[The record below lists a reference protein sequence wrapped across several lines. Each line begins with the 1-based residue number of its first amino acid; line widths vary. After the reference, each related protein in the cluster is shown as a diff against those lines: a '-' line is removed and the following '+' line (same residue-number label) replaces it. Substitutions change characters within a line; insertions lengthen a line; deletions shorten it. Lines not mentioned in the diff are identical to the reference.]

1 MHEPAQRVCHVIH
14 YQGLSGRTHYLC
26 ILRRDAHVYASD
38 GPRSIRGE
46 TQGRDQTR
54 AGAGPGEALVRVVA
68 CGAGLTLES
77 IRLGH
82 LGGSTP
88 RIMGH
93 EYSGTVAA
101 LGAGV
106 EGWQAGDPVTGSFY
120 LSCGNCVMCAS
131 GRETL
136 CLNNKGNIGAKIDGA
151 FAEYV
156 VVPARNL
163 VRIPAGVSLR
173 EAGVIA
179 DAVATPYHIARARA
193 HIVAGQPVAVIGA
206 GGGVGIHMLQVA
218 RAFGA
223 FVIAVER
230 DTQKLQRLQQDL
242 TANAL
247 IDASAPDWQTNLEQ
261 AANGQVDVCIDFVG
275 SPETTSRG
283 LAALGRGGI
292 FVIAGSM
299 PNLRSDTSA
308 VISATPMYLVNKEIS
323 ILGTRYATR
332 AEIARSLEL
341 VRDGRVKPIIGASY
355 PLEKTAEALEAIR
368 QNQIFG
374 RVLIDCLDDQKSA
387 TPLSSST

>member
-1 MHEPAQRVCHVIH
+1 MQMRAMVLEEFGGKLKLHTRPIPEP
-14 YQGLSGRTHYLC
+14 
-26 ILRRDAHVYASD
+26 
-38 GPRSIRGE
+38 
-46 TQGRDQTR
+46 
-54 AGAGPGEALVRVVA
+54 GPGEVLIRVVS

-106 EGWQAGDPVTGSFY
+106 DDWQQDDPVTGSFY
-120 LSCGNCVMCAS
+120 LFCGSCVMCAS
-131 GRETL
+131 GREML
-136 CLNNKGNIGAKIDGA
+136 CVNNKGNIGAKIDGA
-151 FAEYV
+151 FAEYI

-163 VRIPAGVSLR
+163 VRIPPGVDLR
-173 EAGVIA
+173 EAGIIA
-179 DAVATPYHIARARA
+179 DAVATPYHIARERAR
-193 HIVAGQPVAVIGA
+193 IVAGQRVAVIGA

-218 RAFGA
+218 KVFGA

-230 DTQKLQRLQQDL
+230 DKEKLHRLQDV
-242 TANAL
+242 APDAL
-247 IDASAPDWQTNLEQ
+247 IDASESDWQTSLSQ
-261 AANGQVDVCIDFVG
+261 AADGQLDVCIDFVG

-283 LAALGRGGI
+283 LTALGRGGF

-299 PNLRSDTSA
+299 PNLRSDKNA
-308 VISATPMYLVNKEIS
+308 VISVAPMYMVNKELS

-341 VRDGRVKPIIGASY
+341 VCGGKVKPIIGATF
-355 PLEKTAEALEAIR
+355 PLAQAEDALEAIR
-368 QNQIFG
+368 QNQVFG
-374 RVLIDCLDDQKSA
+374 RVLIDC
-387 TPLSSST
+387 TN

>member
-1 MHEPAQRVCHVIH
+1 MYMRAMVLEAFGGTLKAETRRVPEP
-14 YQGLSGRTHYLC
+14 
-26 ILRRDAHVYASD
+26 
-38 GPRSIRGE
+38 
-46 TQGRDQTR
+46 
-54 AGAGPGEALVRVVA
+54 GPGEALVRVVA

-106 EGWQAGDPVTGSFY
+106 EGWQEGDRVTGSFY
-120 LSCGNCVMCAS
+120 LFCGNCVMCAS
-131 GRETL
+131 GKETL

-163 VRIPAGVSLR
+163 VRIPAGVVLR

-179 DAVATPYHIARARA
+179 DAVATPYHIARERAR
-193 HIVAGQPVAVIGA
+193 IVAGQRVAVIGA

-230 DTQKLQRLQQDL
+230 DAEKLRRLQELAVD
-242 TANAL
+242 AL
-247 IDASAPDWQTNLEQ
+247 VDASDSDWQANLEQ
-261 AANGQVDVCIDFVG
+261 AANGQLDVCIDFVG
-275 SPETTSRG
+275 SPETTGKG

-299 PNLRSDTSA
+299 PNLRSDKTA
-308 VISATPMYLVNKEIS
+308 VISAAPMYLVNKELS

-355 PLEKTAEALEAIR
+355 PLEKTEEAFEAIR
-368 QNQIFG
+368 QNRVFG
-374 RVLIDCLDDQKSA
+374 RILIDCFEEEKHQEF
-387 TPLSSST
+387 SSGA

>member
-1 MHEPAQRVCHVIH
+1 MQMRAMVLEAFGGTLKLETRPVPEP
-14 YQGLSGRTHYLC
+14 
-26 ILRRDAHVYASD
+26 
-38 GPRSIRGE
+38 
-46 TQGRDQTR
+46 
-54 AGAGPGEALVRVVA
+54 GPGEVLVRVMA

-101 LGAGV
+101 LGVGV
-106 EGWQAGDPVTGSFY
+106 EGWQESDPVTGSFY
-120 LSCGNCVMCAS
+120 LFCGNCVMCAS

-151 FAEYV
+151 FADYV

-163 VRIPAGVSLR
+163 VRIPTGVVLR
-173 EAGVIA
+173 EAGIIA
-179 DAVATPYHIARARA
+179 DAVATPYHLARERA
-193 HIVAGQPVAVIGA
+193 HIVAGQRVAVIGA

-218 RAFGA
+218 KAFGA

-230 DTQKLQRLQQDL
+230 DAEKLRRLPEIAPD
-242 TANAL
+242 AL
-247 IDASAPDWQTNLEQ
+247 IDSSEPDWQASLV
-261 AANGQVDVCIDFVG
+261 AAAGGQLDVCIDFVG
-275 SPETTSRG
+275 SPETTSGG

-299 PNLRSDTSA
+299 PHLRSDSKA
-308 VISATPMYLVNKEIS
+308 VISAAPMYLVNKELS

-341 VRDGRVKPIIGASY
+341 VRDGSVQPIIGATF
-355 PLEKTAEALEAIR
+355 PLEQAEAAFEAIR
-368 QNQIFG
+368 KNQVFG
-374 RVLIDCLDDQKSA
+374 RILIDCA
-387 TPLSSST
+387 E

>member
-1 MHEPAQRVCHVIH
+1 MQMRVMVLESFGGTLKAEIRPVPEP
-14 YQGLSGRTHYLC
+14 
-26 ILRRDAHVYASD
+26 
-38 GPRSIRGE
+38 
-46 TQGRDQTR
+46 
-54 AGAGPGEALVRVVA
+54 GPGEVLVRVMA

-106 EGWQAGDPVTGSFY
+106 EGWQEGDPVTGSFY
-120 LSCGNCVMCAS
+120 LFCGNCVMCAS

-163 VRIPAGVSLR
+163 VRIPEGVVLR

-179 DAVATPYHIARARA
+179 NAVATPYHIAHKRAR
-193 HIVAGQPVAVIGA
+193 IVAGQRVAVIGA

-218 RAFGA
+218 KAFGA

-230 DTQKLQRLQQDL
+230 DAEKLRRLQDF
-242 TANAL
+242 AL
-247 IDASAPDWQTNLEQ
+247 DSLVDASSESWETDLVQ
-261 AANGQVDVCIDFVG
+261 AADGQLDVCIDFVG
-275 SPETTSRG
+275 APETTGKG

-292 FVIAGSM
+292 FVIAGAM
-299 PNLRSDTSA
+299 PGLRSDKNA
-308 VISATPMYLVNKEIS
+308 VISAAPMYLVNKEIS

-341 VRDGRVKPIIGASY
+341 VRDGKVKPVIGASF
-355 PLEKTAEALEAIR
+355 PLAQAEEALEAIR
-368 QNQIFG
+368 HNRVFG
-374 RVLIDCLDDQKSA
+374 RVLIDCVG
-387 TPLSSST
+387 

>member
-1 MHEPAQRVCHVIH
+1 MEMRAMVLDTFGGTLRVETRPVPEP
-14 YQGLSGRTHYLC
+14 
-26 ILRRDAHVYASD
+26 
-38 GPRSIRGE
+38 
-46 TQGRDQTR
+46 
-54 AGAGPGEALVRVVA
+54 GPGEALVRVVA

-93 EYSGTVAA
+93 EYSGTLAR

-106 EGWQAGDPVTGSFY
+106 EGWQEGEPVTGSFY
-120 LSCGNCVMCAS
+120 LFCGNCVMCAA

-163 VRIPAGVSLR
+163 VRIPAGVDLR

-179 DAVATPYHIARARA
+179 DAVATPYHIARERA
-193 HIVAGQPVAVIGA
+193 HIVAGQRVAVIGA

-230 DTQKLQRLQQDL
+230 DAAKLKRLQEFAPD
-242 TANAL
+242 AL
-247 IDASAPDWQTNLEQ
+247 VDASKENWEEDLVQ
-261 AANGQVDVCIDFVG
+261 AASGQLDVCIDFVG
-275 SPETTSRG
+275 APATTSRG

-299 PNLRSDTSA
+299 PNLRSDKSA
-308 VISATPMYLVNKEIS
+308 VISAAPMYLVNKELS
-323 ILGTRYATR
+323 IVGTRYATR

-341 VRDGRVKPIIGASY
+341 VRDGKVKPVIGAAF
-355 PLEKTAEALEAIR
+355 PLEKVEEAFEAIR
-368 QNQIFG
+368 QNLIFG
-374 RVLIDCLDDQKSA
+374 RILIDCA
-387 TPLSSST
+387 E